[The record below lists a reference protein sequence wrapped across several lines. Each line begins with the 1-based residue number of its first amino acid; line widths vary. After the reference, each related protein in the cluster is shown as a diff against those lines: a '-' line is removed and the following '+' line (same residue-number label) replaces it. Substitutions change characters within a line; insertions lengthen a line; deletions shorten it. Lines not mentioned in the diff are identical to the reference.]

1 MVHGKEKLMKLSEKK
16 KNELAA
22 RCGYSE
28 ERRIDRIKEDIRQTE
43 YDNDNEHAIKR
54 KTLKAI
60 VDYLVYGKPLRESDV
75 AEFIKYCADIEK
87 IKEEVGK

>member
-1 MVHGKEKLMKLSEKK
+1 MKLTQYEKDSLA
-16 KNELAA
+16 NE
-22 RCGYSE
+22 CGYSKE
-28 ERRIDRIKEDIRQTE
+28 NRVDKIKERIRDTE
-43 YDNDNEHAIKR
+43 YDSDNEHAIKR

>member
-1 MVHGKEKLMKLSEKK
+1 MISEKDK
-16 KNELAA
+16 DKLAKLN
-22 RCGYSE
+22 GLTE
-28 ERRIDRIKEDIRQTE
+28 ERRVDKIKLGIRDTE

-75 AEFIKYCADIEK
+75 AEFLKYCADIEK
-87 IKEEVGK
+87 IKEEVGKS